1 MGLPSSSLLPPPPPF
16 PTSPPLRG
24 LREQDRFFKGFLQ
37 AFFTRVSLNSGRPVC
52 NFGVKKLTRRKSKRN
67 THTPGERG
75 GEWRG
80 EFILSKYWVAN
91 ALLVTSSL
99 TNFRKLFWMLITPF
113 AHSVR
118 IRKIRFRKQT
128 WILLARPRD
137 CLLWRLL
144 DYFTLRW
151 CKIHLKIEILRRW
164 L

>member
-1 MGLPSSSLLPPPPPF
+1 MYLARNNQLGTMFFYVPYWRQDRHFTWSSAEPREGLAHVCRVKAVLIFFFFLRLLGPAARIEPATSRIASSSKGQILWDYPPPPYSPPF

-80 EFILSKYWVAN
+80 EFILS
-91 ALLVTSSL
+91 
-99 TNFRKLFWMLITPF
+99 
-113 AHSVR
+113 
-118 IRKIRFRKQT
+118 
-128 WILLARPRD
+128 
-137 CLLWRLL
+137 C
-144 DYFTLRW
+144 
-151 CKIHLKIEILRRW
+151 
-164 L
+164 

>member
-1 MGLPSSSLLPPPPPF
+1 MGPPPPP
-16 PTSPPLRG
+16 SPPPPPPSQPHPLSAAY
-24 LREQDRFFKGFLQ
+24 ENKTDFLKVFCKPSAPDFRVKKINKAEIEKKHTHQ
-37 AFFTRVSLNSGRPVC
+37 GSGEGNGGVSL
-52 NFGVKKLTRRKSKRN
+52 
-67 THTPGERG
+67 
-75 GEWRG
+75 
-80 EFILSKYWVAN
+80 YWVAN

-128 WILLARPRD
+128 WILLVRPRD

>member
-1 MGLPSSSLLPPPPPF
+1 MGLPSSSLLPPPPF

-67 THTPGERG
+67 THTHQGSGEGNG
-75 GEWRG
+75 GVS
-80 EFILSKYWVAN
+80 LYWVAN